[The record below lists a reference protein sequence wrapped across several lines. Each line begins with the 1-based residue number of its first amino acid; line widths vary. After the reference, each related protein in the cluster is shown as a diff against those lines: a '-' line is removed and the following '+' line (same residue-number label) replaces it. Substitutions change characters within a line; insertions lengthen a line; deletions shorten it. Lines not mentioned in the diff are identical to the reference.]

1 MELGLKFENQPPLIS
16 HPEVQE
22 FIELRG
28 VRPDDFYL
36 IEELASFPKNLLIK
50 ELHNHFNLYRD
61 RSERELLKM
70 LQNAGD
76 DQRKKLFST
85 FEQFVQKYD
94 WIVAGH
100 LERVL
105 ERI

>member
-36 IEELASFPKNLLIK
+36 IEELARLRNCIIILIYI
-50 ELHNHFNLYRD
+50 ETGA
-61 RSERELLKM
+61 RE
-70 LQNAGD
+70 N
-76 DQRKKLFST
+76 
-85 FEQFVQKYD
+85 Y
-94 WIVAGH
+94 
-100 LERVL
+100 
-105 ERI
+105 